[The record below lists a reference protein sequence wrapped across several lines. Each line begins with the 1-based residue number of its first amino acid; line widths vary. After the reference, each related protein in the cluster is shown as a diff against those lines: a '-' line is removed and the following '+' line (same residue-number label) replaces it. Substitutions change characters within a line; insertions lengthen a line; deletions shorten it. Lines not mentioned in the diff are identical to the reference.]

1 MIGSLGDCSPDTEP
15 DPPVS
20 RQVVEV
26 IQHLQRLAINCGGV
40 MEVVTRNDVEEAWQ
54 AQHEEPS
61 TIKPF
66 TDEMR
71 DKFQKTY
78 TWRHGLSRA
87 MWDGVWES
95 IQERLND
102 IEDPS
107 FGRIY

>member
-1 MIGSLGDCSPDTEP
+1 MIGSDDFSPDTEP

-20 RQVVEV
+20 KQVVEI
-26 IQHLQRLAINCGGV
+26 IQHLQRLAMNCGV
-40 MEVVTRNDVEEAWQ
+40 IVEVVTRNDVEEAWQ
-54 AQHEEPS
+54 ARHEVSS
-61 TIKPF
+61 TTKPF
-66 TDEMR
+66 TDAMW

-78 TWRHGLSRA
+78 SWRQGLSRA

-95 IQERLND
+95 IQEGLND